1 MSRTFLDDELRVWEV
16 YPSGSRRGFA
26 EKPAV
31 IFLCISDRALRAR
44 FVDMDG
50 DVADAERSTAILPD
64 QKLKEMLNAAQAL
77 P

>member
-44 FVDMDG
+44 FVDVDG
-50 DVADAERSTAILPD
+50 DSADAERATTTLPD
-64 QKLKEMLNAAQAL
+64 QKLKDMLNAAQTV